1 MLASDQALFAI
12 QHSVIVRKEF
22 NPAWTRIAPKPI
34 AVDLCALSSLAL
46 VPLLRQRLSVARLSD
61 HSGPASSCSS
71 RATSMASSSPTARTG
86 SGWLRTTP
94 ARASSLIG

>member
-46 VPLLRQRLSVARLSD
+46 VPLLRQRLSGARLSY
-61 HSGPASSCSS
+61 HPGAASSCSPGARRMPS
-71 RATSMASSSPTARTG
+71 ASPTARTV
-86 SGWLRTTP
+86 SGWLRSTP
-94 ARASSLIG
+94 ARASSFIG